1 MRSSKLK
8 TERAVL
14 KKKLKQ
20 KKQMKNKN
28 DSTIKYADDPKNRDL
43 KIVKTCDTCGD
54 EYHPRK
60 NSYQTISRFCSA
72 ECARKG
78 RNKSGSYSF

>member
-1 MRSSKLK
+1 MRRPNQRKW
-8 TERAVL
+8 T
-14 KKKLKQ
+14 
-20 KKQMKNKN
+20 KNKN
-28 DSTIKYADDPKNRDL
+28 HMAKYANDPKNRDL
-43 KIVKTCDTCGD
+43 KIIKTCDTCGE

-78 RNKSGSYSF
+78 RNKSGAYSF